1 MRLSII
7 ILIVVLTVGSLVI
20 SLGFLTNQNYDEIP
34 EFSNQYEELE
44 KYKNELEK
52 INQYNQQILK
62 DLEESIKNS
71 DDVHLE
77 QINEEIAIIKQV
89 IDDNTKELEQII
101 KKLSQIE
108 SDTWSNTFYF

>member
-1 MRLSII
+1 MKLSII
-7 ILIVVLTVGSLVI
+7 VLIAILAVGSLVI

-34 EFSNQYEELE
+34 EISNQYEKLE
-44 KYKNELEK
+44 EYKNELEK

-62 DLEESIKNS
+62 DLGDLEESIKNS
-71 DDVHLE
+71 DDIHLE
-77 QINEEIAIIKQV
+77 QINEEIATIKQV

-108 SDTWSNTFYF
+108 PDT